1 MSKKE
6 DLKFGLE
13 NEKKVLPVLE
23 QFLETKLKKDTN
35 PYSIYDWW
43 NETKTVF
50 VELKS
55 RRIAH
60 NQYETAMIGENKVK
74 MCNNPSINYYFVWLY
89 TDGLFYLKY
98 DKKLFDSF
106 DKKELKI
113 SFRYDVGRSEI
124 SNVIH
129 IPYKLLTKLPNTLIL
144 QK

>member
-1 MSKKE
+1 MSKKD

-13 NEKKVLPVLE
+13 NEIKVLPLIE
-23 QFLETKLKKDTN
+23 QFLETKLKKDEN

-43 NETKTVF
+43 NETKTIF

-55 RRIAH
+55 RRITH
-60 NQYETAMIGENKVK
+60 NQYDTAIIGENKIK
-74 MCNNPSINYYFVWLY
+74 MCKNPDINYYFVWLY

-106 DKKELKI
+106 DVKETQIK
-113 SFRYDVGRSEI
+113 FRYDVGRPEI
-124 SNVIH
+124 NKVVH
-129 IPYKLLTKLPNTLIL
+129 IPYKLLSKLPNTLIL